1 MEINFDQ
8 ASTKPSRASKHFK
21 QSDQGFL
28 KVALTDVLDQIDDSL
43 HEGLYPALE
52 DV

>member
-8 ASTKPSRASKHFK
+8 GSTKPSRASKHFK

-28 KVALTDVLDQIDDSL
+28 KVALTDVLDKIDASSHD
-43 HEGLYPALE
+43 GLYRALE